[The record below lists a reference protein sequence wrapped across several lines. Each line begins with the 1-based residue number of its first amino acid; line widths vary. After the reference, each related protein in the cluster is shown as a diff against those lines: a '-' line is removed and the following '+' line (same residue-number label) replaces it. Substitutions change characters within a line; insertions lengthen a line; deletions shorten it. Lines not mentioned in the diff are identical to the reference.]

1 MIEMTDWKAE
11 VKMNANPYIDN
22 GNNSIRYDMKDLNS
36 LKKHVVIL
44 GILVGILTAVAI
56 TAFGIWGT
64 RSTVKDYQVAIMAV
78 SMYGTPVF
86 VLFFLKYLVKW
97 GNCRNYLAK
106 LKMRKMQIP
115 ERKEDYHCNLAELV
129 TGEMAELESENRVA
143 VWEVVMSVVPMI
155 CFLGWEIYLV
165 IEYSAA
171 SDVILLAAPV
181 FLFWTFVILQ
191 TVLHCSEKKYK
202 DETNPDPARK
212 PRASFFSFLAFVL
225 FFAMVSVYWMGMV
238 QSMAD
243 YVDRSVEE
251 KDVSFL
257 SGINTAATCALYNVN
272 VDSPKMFV
280 IVFEKDGY
288 RIEDSENG
296 AADAET
302 QGFIEEFKNLTNHD
316 AVSLSTINDNLG
328 SRTYGTLEKLEI
340 TVDAWSGSTK
350 LVATP
355 QRKGVDPLVISSGTE
370 K

>member
-1 MIEMTDWKAE
+1 MEKRRKDNNYIRFDVEDLEM
-11 VKMNANPYIDN
+11 
-22 GNNSIRYDMKDLNS
+22 
-36 LKKHVVIL
+36 LKKHARIL
-44 GILVGILTAVAI
+44 GILLGALVVCVFLMGELIGLEISVLSIAI
-56 TAFGIWGT
+56 FM
-64 RSTVKDYQVAIMAV
+64 SCVYAIPIV
-78 SMYGTPVF
+78 
-86 VLFFLKYLVKW
+86 VLVLAEHLVKW
-97 GNCRNYLAK
+97 GNCYNYLAK
-106 LKMRKMQIP
+106 LKKRKMRVP
-115 ERKEDYHCNLAELV
+115 ERKGLFHCDLAELV
-129 TGEMAELESENRVA
+129 TEETRELECENSVA
-143 VWEVVMSVVPMI
+143 VWEVVISVVPMI
-155 CFLGWEIYLV
+155 CFLGWETYLA

-171 SDVILLAAPV
+171 SDVILLAVPV
-181 FLFWTFVILQ
+181 FFFWAFLILQ

-355 QRKGVDPLVISSGTE
+355 QRKGVEPLVISNGA
-370 K
+370 KN